1 MQKAMSFNNIA
12 VVYVKGNTYRI
23 HFWYIKM
30 MLLTKWMILFYLIK
44 ELFYKNFFIINF
56 FVIYKNEWEYWFNL
70 LSKNRDAVLSKAK
83 DYYKNN
89 KERLREQARHK
100 YRNLSEEEKN

>member
-1 MQKAMSFNNIA
+1 M
-12 VVYVKGNTYRI
+12 
-23 HFWYIKM
+23 
-30 MLLTKWMILFYLIK
+30 
-44 ELFYKNFFIINF
+44 FYKNFFIINF

-70 LSKNRDAVLSKAK
+70 LSKNRDEVLSKAK